1 MKVDNFTLNNSSE
14 LDTMIH
20 HLVSDKSS
28 ILVSGVFVEGTSEIR
43 CHELDIIPAA
53 LIHS

>member
-20 HLVSDKSS
+20 HLESDKNS

-43 CHELDIIPAA
+43 YHELDKITAEV
-53 LIHS
+53 IHS